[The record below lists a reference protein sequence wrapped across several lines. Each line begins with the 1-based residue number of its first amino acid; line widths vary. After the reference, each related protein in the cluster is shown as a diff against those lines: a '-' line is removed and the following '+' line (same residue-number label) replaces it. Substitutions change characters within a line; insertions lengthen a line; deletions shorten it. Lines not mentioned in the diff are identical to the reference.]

1 LYTLRRKLQRE
12 NKRKRRK
19 KLGRGEGDGKRKSK
33 DKVENAEGKRLIKW
47 IEENKWEVLNGIKQG
62 DEEGEWTYMDSR
74 GETVI
79 PYDRIVNEEAWER
92 VGEFR
97 IRERVESN
105 HLEIALSNRR
115 GRKERRGRGMRDGNG
130 ICFFF
135 IFWSVLFCVCK
146 GCNHESKKKCKIQ
159 GKGHIYYY
167 LLIISFLRGRFTKL
181 IICKS
186 LIKRQIQCFNN
197 ISYRAFEFAISYR
210 TLPGFVHDPLIHCFS
225 FRRFE
230 ISFIRKWVLID
241 L

>member
-47 IEENKWEVLNGIKQG
+47 IEENKWEVLNGIKQGDEEG

-130 ICFFF
+130 TCFFF

-146 GCNHESKKKCKIQ
+146 GCNHESKKNAKYKE
-159 GKGHIYYY
+159 KGTYITIY
-167 LLIISFLRGRFTKL
+167 LLFH
-181 IICKS
+181 S
-186 LIKRQIQCFNN
+186 LEVDSRN
-197 ISYRAFEFAISYR
+197 S
-210 TLPGFVHDPLIHCFS
+210 
-225 FRRFE
+225 
-230 ISFIRKWVLID
+230 
-241 L
+241 